1 MTRLVLRNPDV
12 VAAPLGRYTHAVET
26 PPGAGLIF
34 LSGQVPVRRDGSAPE
49 TLAEQADQVYGNIAA
64 ILGARGVPVSNIV
77 KLTTFLTEDEDGDDC
92 VRKARAKHLGEHR
105 PASTAVFVR
114 RLVDP
119 AWKIEIDAIALLP
132 ADRRSG

>member
-1 MTRLVLRNPDV
+1 M
-12 VAAPLGRYTHAVET
+12 
-26 PPGAGLIF
+26 
-34 LSGQVPVRRDGSAPE
+34 RRDGSAPE
-49 TLAEQADQVYGNIAA
+49 TLAEQADQVYANIAA